1 VQKEEQME
9 NRVFYIALGDSL
21 TAGVGASAHE
31 RSFAASFF
39 QSIKQTKECR
49 YMNFGK
55 SGRSS
60 GELLQ
65 FLTDP
70 QIRDL
75 LKKATHITITTGGI
89 DLIRAY
95 QNNANLLG
103 YISTIQTL
111 KQNLKHILHNLTE
124 TNPNTHIFLMGL
136 YNPGTPDHKLYKLA
150 NQLIQRIN
158 KFYEEIAKEFDAH
171 AIDPMDSFLNK
182 PHLLAD
188 EVHPND
194 LGYKVITD
202 LFLSKQKLS
211 VST

>member
-95 QNNANLLG
+95 QNNANLSG

-136 YNPGTPDHKLYKLA
+136 YNPGTPDHKLYNLA

-158 KFYEEIAKEFDAH
+158 KFYEEIAEEFDAH

-202 LFLSKQKLS
+202 LVLSKQKLS
-211 VST
+211 FYT